1 MAKRTDHNL
10 QNTKRRGKVFANGK
24 QRRVKRL
31 VRKRETSNK
40 KFVTVDYLQSLFYN
54 LPMGYKISCSHSGKA
69 FLEQNTHSK
78 LTINCQEDQPKKD
91 DASKRIFG
99 RKGARYLPP
108 RAVVPRWQRVVRRKC
123 ARCCWTPT
131 IVPRQKLLTEEEA
144 LFREV
149 FFG

>member
-1 MAKRTDHNL
+1 MATRRDNNL

-31 VRKRETSNK
+31 MRKRETSDK
-40 KFVTVDYLQSLFYN
+40 KFVTVDYFQSIFYN
-54 LPMGYKISCSHSGKA
+54 LPMGYKISCSRSGKA
-69 FLEQNTHSK
+69 CLEQNTHSK
-78 LTINCQEDQPKKD
+78 LTINCQDQPKKD

-99 RKGARYLPP
+99 RKGARYC
-108 RAVVPRWQRVVRRKC
+108 RAL
-123 ARCCWTPT
+123 T

-149 FFG
+149 FFGR